1 MQDFEGR
8 FEQDLVVPELSFQP
22 SDFCTVRMGSLRDS
36 RTLEQFCGSEGAFE
50 EEVVLWPSG
59 VTFTLTFKMLL

>member
-8 FEQDLVVPELSFQP
+8 FEQVLVVPELSFQP
-22 SDFCTVRMGSLRDS
+22 SDFCTVRKWSLRDS
-36 RTLEQFCGSEGAFE
+36 RTLGQFCGSEDVSE

-59 VTFTLTFKMLL
+59 VTFTLTFKTLL

>member
-8 FEQDLVVPELSFQP
+8 FEQVSVVPELSFQP
-22 SDFCTVRMGSLRDS
+22 SDDFCTVRMWSLRDS
-36 RTLEQFCGSEGAFE
+36 RTLEQFCGSEDVSE

-59 VTFTLTFKMLL
+59 RGYLYLNF

>member
-36 RTLEQFCGSEGAFE
+36 RTLEQFCGSEDVSE
-50 EEVVLWPSG
+50 EEVVFGLQGLP
-59 VTFTLTFKMLL
+59 LP